1 MKGKK
6 LSYWLNDKRRNK
18 YKPTVE
24 ELVIQSKPSQTS
36 TSPASLDDSYFS
48 DPSFAW
54 CSDES
59 SLESLS
65 NNDSKETTPPQLKK
79 KILSP
84 TVRERI
90 EKFGG
95 YGTRKSNLTIQKE
108 KLNNLFSESKAA
120 TYEKKTKWF
129 MCSETGV
136 YKKKVVV
143 DVQHNFC

>member
-6 LSYWLNDKRRNK
+6 LNSWLNDKRRNK
-18 YKPTVE
+18 HKPTVE

-36 TSPASLDDSYFS
+36 TSPASSDDSYFS

-65 NNDSKETTPPQLKK
+65 NNESKESTPPQLEK

-95 YGTRKSNLTIQKE
+95 YGTRKSMVNKQKD
-108 KLNNLFSESKAA
+108 KLEQLWSENKAA